1 MTPTL
6 ALAPLLA
13 TTLVACGGSSS
24 DDQAGL
30 IATTGV
36 WADVASAVT
45 GDEVPA
51 ILTGTSIDPHHYE
64 PTAQDLARVKAANT
78 VIVNGGG
85 YDAALY
91 EVAEQDRVINA
102 FDLAGLEDS
111 HEDTHEHDHDAQDHE
126 GHDYG
131 EHHHDH
137 SVNEHVW
144 FSPDAITA
152 VAKEVEAR
160 AGGDAT
166 EVVSRMAAL
175 KQKIADLP
183 HLHVAQTESIA
194 DHLIAGSG
202 MHDITPAEYRKAA
215 LNHQETSAS
224 AVASFIQ
231 EIEEGHVD
239 VLIVNPQ
246 SMTSAAQRIVDAAKA
261 NNTTIVEITELPPAG
276 TSVLDYVE
284 QVADALVESAQ

>member
-1 MTPTL
+1 MRIIPTL
-6 ALAPLLA
+6 ASAPLLA
-13 TTLVACGGSSS
+13 ATLVACGGSSS
-24 DDQAGL
+24 GDQAAL

-45 GDEVPA
+45 GEDVPA
-51 ILTGTSIDPHHYE
+51 VLTGTSIDPHHYE
-64 PTAQDLARVKAANT
+64 PTAQDLARVKAAST
-78 VIVNGGG
+78 VIANGGG

-102 FDLAGLEDS
+102 FDLAGLN
-111 HEDTHEHDHDAQDHE
+111 
-126 GHDYG
+126 G
-131 EHHHDH
+131 
-137 SVNEHVW
+137 NEHVW

-152 VAKEVEAR
+152 VAREVEAR

-166 EVVSRMAAL
+166 EVANRMAGL

-183 HLHVAQTESIA
+183 PLNVAQTESIA
-194 DHLIAGSG
+194 DHLIAGSE
-202 MHDITPAEYRKAA
+202 MNDITPAEYRNAVV
-215 LNHQETSAS
+215 NHGEASAS

-231 EIEEGHVD
+231 QIEDGRVD

-246 SMTSAAQRIVDAAKA
+246 SMTSAAQRVADAAKA

-284 QVADALVESAQ
+284 QIADALVESAQ

>member
-1 MTPTL
+1 MRITPTL
-6 ALAPLLA
+6 AAAPLLA
-13 TTLVACGGSSS
+13 FTLVACGSTETN
-24 DDQAGL
+24 DAADV

-64 PTAQDLARVKAANT
+64 PTAKDLARVKAAST
-78 VIVNGGG
+78 VIANGGG

-91 EVAEQDRVINA
+91 QVAEQDRVINA
-102 FDLAGLEDS
+102 FDLAGLED
-111 HEDTHEHDHDAQDHE
+111 THDDHNHHDHGD
-126 GHDYG
+126 
-131 EHHHDH
+131 HHHNH

-152 VAKEVEAR
+152 VAKEVEANV
-160 AGGDAT
+160 GGDAT
-166 EVVSRMAAL
+166 EVVSRMAEL

-194 DHLIAGSG
+194 DHLIAGSE
-202 MHDITPAEYRKAA
+202 MHDTTPADYRKAA
-215 LNHQETSAS
+215 LNHGEPSAS

-261 NNTTIVEITELPPAG
+261 HNTTIVEITELPPAG

-284 QVADALVESAQ
+284 QIADALVESAQ

>member
-24 DDQAGL
+24 GDEAAL

-64 PTAQDLARVKAANT
+64 PTAQDLARIKAANT
-78 VIVNGGG
+78 VIANGGG

-91 EVAEQDRVINA
+91 QVAEQDRVINA
-102 FDLAGLEDS
+102 FDLAGLED
-111 HEDTHEHDHDAQDHE
+111 THDDHDDHNHH
-126 GHDYG
+126 GHGHG

-215 LNHQETSAS
+215 LNHQEASAS

-246 SMTSAAQRIVDAAKA
+246 SMTSAAQRIVDAAKS

-276 TSVLDYVE
+276 SSVLDYVE
-284 QVADALVESAQ
+284 QIADALVQSAQ

>member
-1 MTPTL
+1 MRITHSFAVP
-6 ALAPLLA
+6 PLLA
-13 TTLVACGGSSS
+13 FTLVACGGNETN
-24 DDQAGL
+24 DAADV

-45 GDEVPA
+45 GGEVPA

-64 PTAQDLARVKAANT
+64 PTAKDLARVKAASA
-78 VIVNGGG
+78 VIANGGG

-102 FDLAGLEDS
+102 FDLAGLED
-111 HEDTHEHDHDAQDHE
+111 THDDHDHS
-126 GHDYG
+126 
-131 EHHHDH
+131 EHHHNH

-152 VAKEVEAR
+152 VAKEVEVR
-160 AGGDAT
+160 VGGDAVGV
-166 EVVSRMAAL
+166 EKRMHAL

-194 DHLIAGSG
+194 DHLIAGSE
-202 MHDITPAEYRKAA
+202 MHDTTPADYRQAA
-215 LNHQETSAS
+215 LNHAEPSAS

-246 SMTSAAQRIVDAAKA
+246 SMTGGAQRIVDAARA
-261 NNTTIVEITELPPAG
+261 NDTAIVEITELPPAG
-276 TSVLDYVE
+276 TSVLDYIE
-284 QVADALVESAQ
+284 QVTDALVESAK